1 MASADAYDVIVV
13 GLGGMGSA
21 AAHHLSA
28 RGARVL
34 GLEKFGPVHRQGSS
48 HGGSRITRQ
57 SYFEDPAYVPLL
69 LRAYEL
75 YDDLERTAGREIAI
89 LGGGVMVG
97 RPECRTVA
105 GSLRSA
111 QEWGLPHEMLD
122 AKEIRRR
129 FPTLAPRDDEVALYE
144 RRAGLLK
151 PEDTVAAHLQL
162 AARQSADLRFE
173 EPVERWEPYR
183 DGVRVRTARGTYTAG
198 QLVICPGAWAPGL
211 LADLGVPIRV
221 ERQVMYWFQPR
232 HGIEPFRPERQPI
245 YVWEDP
251 DGVQVYGF
259 PAIDGP
265 EEGVKVAFFRK
276 GATNTAEK
284 TGGSRVADDG
294 GTGDAPMPPLTP
306 ETLDRVVH
314 GDEIQAMAAYM
325 ADRIPDL
332 AGRFVRA
339 ATCMYSTTP
348 DEHFVIAR
356 HPLHPESVTVACGFS
371 GHGFKFVPVVGEIL
385 ADLALGGAT
394 RHPIGLFDPA
404 RFGGSSGS

>member
-1 MASADAYDVIVV
+1 MSPSYDVIVI

-34 GLEKFGPVHRQGSS
+34 GLERFGPVHNRGSS

-75 YDDLERTAGREIAI
+75 YEDLARATGREIAV
-89 LGGGVMVG
+89 LSGGVMVG
-97 RPECRTVA
+97 RPESRTVS
-105 GSLRSA
+105 GSLLSA
-111 QEWGLPHEMLD
+111 RRWDLPHEMLD

-129 FPTLAPRDDEVALYE
+129 FPTLAPDDDEVALYE
-144 RRAGLLK
+144 RKAGLLR
-151 PEDTVAAHLQL
+151 PENTVAAHLQL
-162 AARQSADLRFE
+162 ATRQGARLHFE
-173 EPVERWEPYR
+173 EPMLRWEPYR
-183 DGVRVRTARGTYTAG
+183 DGVRVHTAEDTYTAER
-198 QLVICPGAWAPGL
+198 LVICPGAWAPRL
-211 LADLGVPIRV
+211 LDDIGVPVTV

-232 HGIEPFRPERQPI
+232 SGIERFVPRRHPI
-245 YVWEDP
+245 YVWEDTA
-251 DGVQVYGF
+251 GVQVYGF

-265 EEGVKVAFFRK
+265 EGGAKVAFFRK
-276 GATNTAEK
+276 G
-284 TGGSRVADDG
+284 RV
-294 GTGDAPMPPLTP
+294 TTP
-306 ETLDRVVH
+306 ETIDRTVH
-314 GDEIQAMAAYM
+314 DDEVRAMADHM
-325 ADRIPDL
+325 SRHVPDL
-332 AGRFVRA
+332 PGTFLKA

-385 ADLALGGAT
+385 ADLALTGSTA
-394 RHPIGLFDPA
+394 HPIGLFDPA
-404 RFGGSSGS
+404 RLTAAPA